1 MDLYCVEQILYVIK
15 IPQILDR
22 FMKSTVGLY
31 LSVKEAS
38 DKLGLFT
45 VKEREIGS

>member
-1 MDLYCVEQILYVIK
+1 
-15 IPQILDR
+15 
-22 FMKSTVGLY
+22 MKSTVGLY

-45 VKEREIGS
+45 VKERDWLLGKVNMSKPYEYRLRLG